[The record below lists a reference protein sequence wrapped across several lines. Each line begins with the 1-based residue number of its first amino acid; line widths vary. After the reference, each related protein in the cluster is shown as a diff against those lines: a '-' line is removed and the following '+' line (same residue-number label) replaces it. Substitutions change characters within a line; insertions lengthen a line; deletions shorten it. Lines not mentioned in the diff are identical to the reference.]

1 MEARGVVVAEALG
14 PFAPSAFRIGHMG
27 DIRLPDLDR
36 TFEALGAVL
45 ADRTSTTRAPRG

>member
-1 MEARGVVVAEALG
+1 MEAHGVIVAEALG

-36 TFEALGAVL
+36 TFEALGTVL
-45 ADRTSTTRAPRG
+45 ADRAPAPRAPRG